1 MTSEDLRK
9 LLEHRI
15 ECKEDTIRE
24 MKKNKA
30 GSKCQL
36 NALQTVIEEL
46 QYILKVLDAAG

>member
-1 MTSEDLRK
+1 MTSEDFRK

-15 ECKEDTIRE
+15 KCKEDTIRVL
-24 MKKNKA
+24 KKNKV

-46 QYILKVLDAAG
+46 QYLLNVLNAAG